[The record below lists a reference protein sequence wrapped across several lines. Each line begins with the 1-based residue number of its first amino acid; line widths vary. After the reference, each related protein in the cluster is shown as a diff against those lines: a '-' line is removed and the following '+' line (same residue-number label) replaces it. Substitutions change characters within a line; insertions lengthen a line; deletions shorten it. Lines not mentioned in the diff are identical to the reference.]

1 MLFAVVVVQI
11 DPLETLQWIFF
22 CQRCE
27 DLKRTRTAFNI
38 SAHYAYIEVRGAE
51 RSGGATQGATTRP
64 RTAPQ
69 HIF

>member
-1 MLFAVVVVQI
+1 MLFAVVVVQT

-38 SAHYAYIEVRGAE
+38 SAHYA
-51 RSGGATQGATTRP
+51 
-64 RTAPQ
+64 
-69 HIF
+69 